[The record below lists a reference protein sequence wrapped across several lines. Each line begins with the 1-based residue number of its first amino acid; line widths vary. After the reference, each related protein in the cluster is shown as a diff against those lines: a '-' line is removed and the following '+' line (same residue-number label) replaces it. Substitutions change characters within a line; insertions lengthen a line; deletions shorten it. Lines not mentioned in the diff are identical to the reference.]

1 MLRLFGTEK
10 RTAMIYVCSLEAMPG
25 IVARH
30 APSHLVSLLAPENM
44 VETPS
49 GVRPD
54 NHLKLGLHDITEPF
68 LDYTAPAAGHIES
81 LLSFGAAWDRAAP
94 LVVHCHA
101 GVSRSTAAALILLCQ
116 RNAGREQE
124 AALELR
130 ERAPHA
136 MPNRRMI
143 ALADRAMA
151 LEGRLVA
158 AVAALEPA
166 DFFGAGEIVALPV
179 DF

>member
-1 MLRLFGTEK
+1 
-10 RTAMIYVCSLEAMPG
+10 MIYVCSLEAMPG
-25 IVARH
+25 MVARH
-30 APSHLVSLLAPENM
+30 GPSHVVSLLAPENM
-44 VETPS
+44 VETPP
-49 GVRPD
+49 GVEPV

-68 LDYTAPAAGHIES
+68 LDYTPPAAGHIET
-81 LLSFGAAWDRAAP
+81 LLAFGAAWDRAAP
-94 LVVHCHA
+94 LLVHCHA

-116 RNAGREQE
+116 RNPGRE
-124 AALELR
+124 AAAAVELR

-143 ALADRAMA
+143 ALADRALA

-158 AVAALEPA
+158 AVAALAPA
-166 DFFGAGEIVALPV
+166 DFFGAGDIVALPI

>member
-1 MLRLFGTEK
+1 
-10 RTAMIYVCSLEAMPG
+10 MIYVCSLEAMPAT
-25 IVARH
+25 VARH

-54 NHLKLGLHDITEPF
+54 NHLKLGLHDIAEPF
-68 LDYTAPAAGHIES
+68 LDYTVPAAGHIES
-81 LLSFGAAWDRAAP
+81 LLAFGAAWDRAAP
-94 LVVHCHA
+94 LLVHCHA

-116 RNAGREQE
+116 RNAGREAA

-143 ALADRAMA
+143 ALADAIMA

-158 AVAALEPA
+158 AVAALGPA
-166 DFFGAGEIVALPV
+166 DFLGTSEIVALPV